1 MITQDSI
8 IQLAQKYKTP
18 LYIYD
23 FDGIKDRVLEFKQAF
38 KARKSLLC
46 YALKANS
53 NLSLLSFLAKLDCGA
68 DCVSINEVK
77 KAILAGI
84 PKYKIIYSGVGKNDD
99 DIKEALDSDILFIN
113 VESKMELLRIESIA
127 KAMNKHARISI
138 RVNPDVDAK
147 THPYI
152 STGLR
157 ENKFGVDMESAKAM
171 YIYANNSKHLNPI
184 GIHFHIGSQLLDSTP
199 IMQSMEKIVD
209 LVFLLLALKIDL
221 KFIDIG
227 GGIGIRYEN
236 EETID
241 LYSYAQGILK
251 ALNGLDLSIIVEPGR
266 YIVGNNGILVS
277 KVIYEKYNK
286 GKRFCIV
293 DAAMNDL
300 LRPSLYNA
308 KHGITHISID
318 SKSLEIPPILS
329 EKNDF
334 IDKADI
340 VGPICESGDYLA
352 KDIILPPTKS
362 GDLIVI
368 QSAGAYGFSMSSNYN
383 SRTKCAEVALIEGKE
398 KLICKRES
406 FEDLIAKEK
415 PYLGDNDEF

>member
-1 MITQDSI
+1 MRLITQDSI
-8 IQLAQKYKTP
+8 IYLAKKYKTP

-23 FDGIKDRVLEFKQAF
+23 FDGIKDRVSEFKQAF

-68 DCVSINEVK
+68 DCVSVNEVK
-77 KAILAGI
+77 RALLAGI

-113 VESKMELLRIESIA
+113 IESKMELLRVEYIA
-127 KAMNKHARISI
+127 KMMNKCARIGI

-152 STGLR
+152 STGLK
-157 ENKFGVDMESAKAM
+157 ENKFGVDMDSAKAM
-171 YIYANNSKHLNPI
+171 YIYANNSKYLNPI
-184 GIHFHIGSQLLDSTP
+184 ALHFHIGSQLLDSTP
-199 IMQSMEKIVD
+199 IMQSMEKVVD
-209 LVFLLLALKIDL
+209 LVFGLLALKIDL

-236 EETID
+236 EKTID

-277 KVIYEKYNK
+277 KVIYEKHNK
-286 GKRFCIV
+286 DKRFCIV

-308 KHGITHISID
+308 KHGIRHISMDNEIV
-318 SKSLEIPPILS
+318 EIPPLLKD
-329 EKNDF
+329 KNDF

-352 KDIILPPTKS
+352 KNIALPPTKS

-368 QSAGAYGFSMSSNYN
+368 ESAGAYGFSMSSNYN
-383 SRTKCAEVALIEGKE
+383 SRTKCAEVALSGGKDR
-398 KLICKRES
+398 LICKRES
-406 FEDLIAKEK
+406 FEDLIANEK
-415 PYLGDNDEF
+415 PYLGE

>member
-1 MITQDSI
+1 MITNDSI
-8 IQLAQKYKTP
+8 IKLAEKYNTP

-23 FDGIKDRVLEFKQAF
+23 FNGIKNKVLEFKKVF
-38 KARKSLLC
+38 KARKSILC

-53 NLSLLSFLAKLDCGA
+53 NLSLLSYLAKLDCGG

-77 KAILAGI
+77 RALKAGM
-84 PKYKIIYSGVGKNDD
+84 PKYKIIYSGVGKTDD
-99 DIKEALDSDILFIN
+99 DIKEALELDILFIN

-127 KAMNKHARISI
+127 ESMKKDARISI

-152 STGLR
+152 STGLK

-171 YIYANNSKHLNPI
+171 YIYANNSKYLNPI

-199 IMQSMEKIVD
+199 IMQSAEKVID
-209 LVFLLLALKIDL
+209 LVFGLLALKIDL

-227 GGIGIRYEN
+227 GGIGIKYEN
-236 EETID
+236 EQTID

-251 ALNGLDLSIIVEPGR
+251 ALNGLDLSIIMEPGR
-266 YIVGNNGILVS
+266 YITGNNGILVS
-277 KVIYEKYNK
+277 RVIYEKYNK
-286 GKRFCIV
+286 NKRFCII

-300 LRPSLYNA
+300 IRPSLYNA
-308 KHGITHISID
+308 NHNIKHISVNKNTI
-318 SKSLEIPPILS
+318 EIPQLLKD
-329 EKNDF
+329 KNDF
-334 IDKADI
+334 INKADV

-352 KDIILPPTKS
+352 KDVILPSTKS

-368 QSAGAYGFSMSSNYN
+368 ESAGAYGFSMSSNYN
-383 SRTKCAEVALIEGKE
+383 SRTKCAEIAIIDGKE
-398 KLICKRES
+398 KLIRKREN
-406 FEDLIAKEK
+406 FEDLIANEE
-415 PYLGDNDEF
+415 PYLGE